1 MFLSIIAKK
10 LVHNRAM
17 MKMKV
22 KVVFR
27 AVGFEIIFFSVQ
39 SALILLVWEHHS
51 EKIIRRWNK
60 KLKVRHVLLSLYWSV
75 YLPSRYL
82 LVQSHNRNTRSLCEI
97 CLKFTIDIVL
107 MSLFVNFEHISHIV
121 FVFPLLTWSK

>member
-39 SALILLVWEHHS
+39 IALILLVWEHHS
-51 EKIIRRWNK
+51 EKIVRRWNK
-60 KLKVRHVLLSLYWSV
+60 KLKVRHVLLSLY
-75 YLPSRYL
+75 
-82 LVQSHNRNTRSLCEI
+82 
-97 CLKFTIDIVL
+97 
-107 MSLFVNFEHISHIV
+107 
-121 FVFPLLTWSK
+121 